1 MILLREGPKDL
12 HLKVKERVE
21 DKVHKTL
28 EALPLSESSHTEQT
42 QEPLA
47 RGWQVNI
54 CRIEVKKT
62 KQQILF
68 SPLKASSLIWESF
81 EVC

>member
-1 MILLREGPKDL
+1 MVLLREGPKDL

-28 EALPLSESSHTEQT
+28 EAPPLSESSHTEET
-42 QEPLA
+42 QEPPA

-62 KQQILF
+62 KQQIF
-68 SPLKASSLIWESF
+68 FPP
-81 EVC
+81 